1 VEIPVLE
8 YNLPYAGASPA
19 PFKPSS
25 RSPRGTTYI
34 HIHVNTGV
42 PKTVN
47 TGVPKTSRDNLYTY
61 IYISHTHTHTHT
73 HTTYT
78 HTHTH
83 THTHTYTHIH
93 TCIYI
98 RIYVYAHDIY
108 MAPCNSCGMF
118 CVSMISR
125 F

>member
-61 IYISHTHTHTHT
+61 IYI
-73 HTTYT
+73 YI
-78 HTHTH
+78 
-83 THTHTYTHIH
+83 HTYIGIQTDMPYVHIRN
-93 TCIYI
+93 TYMTFV
-98 RIYVYAHDIY
+98 IYVFLMFVIY
-108 MAPCNSCGMF
+108 VFLMCS
-118 CVSMISR
+118 
-125 F
+125 